1 MFGNII
7 ELKNISKNY
16 WLTKNNKVTA
26 LNNVNLDIKKGD
38 FIAITGPSGSGKST
52 LLNMIGLLDRP
63 DKNNGSLIINNHNI
77 TDLNQTE
84 FSVLRRETIGFVFQ
98 TFNLLP
104 KLSAYENVLL
114 PMRYAKVKRQ
124 KRKQQ
129 AIKLL
134 ELVGLTNRIKH
145 KPPELSGG
153 ERQRVAIARA
163 LTNSPQI
170 LLADEPTG
178 NLDTKSGTEIM
189 NLLKNLNHEKNMTLI
204 VVTHDPEIAAQANKI
219 IKLKDGQ
226 IC

>member
-1 MFGNII
+1 MFENII

>member
-1 MFGNII
+1 MFENII

-84 FSVLRRETIGFVFQ
+84 FSILRRETIGFVFQ

-204 VVTHDPEIAAQANKI
+204 VVTHDSEIAAQANKI